1 MSAGLP
7 RHIDPWRLAGEGR
20 QLQGKLPL
28 ALLSRL
34 QESCVGPAKAEV
46 DVDLGFAA
54 LETGEARI
62 YGHLAVTVVLSCQ
75 RCLEPMEV
83 ALEAHV
89 DVLALR
95 QEAAHGSLAQ
105 SGEGLV
111 LVPPVLLSELVED
124 ELLLAL
130 PMLPRHAQE
139 QCVAAQYL
147 ANPGAPEGV
156 DGVSDD
162 ATTAASA
169 KAEQQAPNP
178 FAVLRQWRNKD

>member
-1 MSAGLP
+1 MTAGLP

-34 QESCVGPAKAEV
+34 HESCVGPAEAEV
-46 DVDLGFAA
+46 DVDLGFAK
-54 LETGEARI
+54 LEKGEVRI
-62 YGHLAVTVVLSCQ
+62 HGHLAVTVMLSCQ

-83 ALEAHV
+83 ALEANV

-95 QEAAHGSLAQ
+95 QEAAHSILAQ
-105 SGEGLV
+105 NGEGLV
-111 LVPPVLLSELVED
+111 FIPPVSLSELVED

-130 PMLPRHAQE
+130 PMLPRHPEE
-139 QCVAAQYL
+139 QCAATQYL
-147 ANPGAPEGV
+147 ANPGTPEGV
-156 DGVSDD
+156 DGVSADG
-162 ATTAASA
+162 ASEASA
-169 KAEQQAPNP
+169 KAEQRVPNP